1 MKKRIIVLVFLF
13 STFSIYS
20 QVNIYNPEI
29 TDYLF
34 THYDIT
40 TNDLHLWIYNYKS
53 KSQLAGIIFS
63 RDGNIKLYVGTS
75 GYYLGLPEIEISE
88 YFLTVNFVK
97 IWIGAEESNTND
109 SRLLMKYKITVD
121 KETIENNSSWILE
134 IFDIQP
140 IFKAKDARNSLRNY
154 NFFSVKENIEV
165 KNNPSN
171 DSQSI
176 FSLSVG
182 TKFDILDINCT
193 NNDKNDLWIKIIY
206 NEEYGYIPFNSLS
219 DDWEIIQNQL

>member
-1 MKKRIIVLVFLF
+1 M
-13 STFSIYS
+13 
-20 QVNIYNPEI
+20 
-29 TDYLF
+29 F

-88 YFLTVNFVK
+88 YFLTINFVK
-97 IWIGAEESNTND
+97 IWIGAEESNPND

-121 KETIENNSSWILE
+121 KETIENNSSWILK

-140 IFKAKDARNSLRNY
+140 VFKAKDAPNSLRNY
-154 NFFSVKENIEV
+154 NLFSVKENIEV

-176 FSLSVG
+176 FSLSVD
-182 TKFDILDINCT
+182 TKFDIMDINCT